1 MYLVPP
7 NRTTS
12 FLVALTRLLLRS
24 TLSKIYLALGPV
36 VLFTCGVTKC
46 LFYCTSAIETWLA
59 PVVFIYLHE
68 TAQYILLGSEV
79 ELKLEGG
86 YVVLEPR
93 GRPRRPRLA
102 LIVGIAAPVAVGI
115 ATWFLAPIFST
126 IILIATI
133 LTLLRYVG
141 D

>member
-7 NRTTS
+7 SRTTS

-46 LFYCTSAIETWLA
+46 LFYCKLAVETWLA
-59 PVVFIYLHE
+59 PAVFIYLHE
-68 TAQYILLGSEV
+68 ATQYVLLGSEV

-102 LIVGIAAPVAVGI
+102 LIAGIAAPAAVGA
-115 ATWFLAPIFST
+115 ATWFLAPMFST
-126 IILIATI
+126 IIFIATI

>member
-7 NRTTS
+7 SRTTF

-24 TLSKIYLALGPV
+24 ALSKIYLALGLV
-36 VLFTCGVTKC
+36 VLFTCGVTECPFCCK
-46 LFYCTSAIETWLA
+46 LAVETWLA

-68 TAQYILLGSEV
+68 TTQYVLLGSEV
-79 ELKLEGG
+79 ELKLEDG

-102 LIVGIAAPVAVGI
+102 LIAGIAAPAAVGA
-115 ATWFLAPIFST
+115 ATWYLAPMFST
-126 IILIATI
+126 IIFIATI

>member
-1 MYLVPP
+1 
-7 NRTTS
+7 
-12 FLVALTRLLLRS
+12 
-24 TLSKIYLALGPV
+24 

-46 LFYCTSAIETWLA
+46 LLYCTLAVEAWLA
-59 PVVFIYLHE
+59 PVVFVYLHE
-68 TAQYILLGSEV
+68 TTEYVLLGSEV

-102 LIVGIAAPVAVGI
+102 LIAGIAVPAAVGV
-115 ATWFLAPIFST
+115 ATWYLAPMFST
-126 IILIATI
+126 IIFVVTI